1 MTVVALPDDGPRDIP
16 VLDEA
21 DLDEQF
27 IRASG
32 PGGQNVNKVSSV
44 CRLTHR
50 PTGLTVVASEERS
63 QWQNRQLARARLSE
77 MLAGYACAS
86 AASEQNSARQAVF
99 DEHRSFT
106 WTGWRDEV
114 KGPCGKASMS
124 RALSGRLGPL
134 LR

>member
-1 MTVVALPDDGPRDIP
+1 MTVVALPDAGPRDIP
-16 VLDEA
+16 GLDEA

-32 PGGQNVNKVSSV
+32 PGGQNVNKRSTCVQL
-44 CRLTHR
+44 RHI
-50 PTGLTVVASEERS
+50 PTGLTVEASEERS

-77 MLAGYACAS
+77 MLAGHAAAS

-114 KGPCGKASMS
+114 KGPRGTASMS
-124 RALSGRLGPL
+124 RALTGRLGPL
-134 LR
+134 VR